1 MTNYFQDIIIIHI
14 VGILL
19 FLSYFSVEIYLI
31 LDKKLNYLK
40 NEITELKNKI
50 KEKEINKNKKK
61 KNSIYSI
68 NNN

>member
-61 KNSIYSI
+61 ENSIYSI